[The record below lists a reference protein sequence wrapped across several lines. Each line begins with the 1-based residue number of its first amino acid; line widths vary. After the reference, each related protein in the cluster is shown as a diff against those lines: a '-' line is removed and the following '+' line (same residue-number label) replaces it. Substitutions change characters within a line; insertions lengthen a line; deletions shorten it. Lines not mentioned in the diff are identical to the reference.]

1 LASSGLE
8 ARAADES
15 IARLVRALAWPD
27 VPRSLMPVTRIEPFE
42 ASEAESSMLRLA
54 NTAGRQAN
62 PDALAAMRRLS
73 QGDWVR
79 LIDDDGFERVLKIA
93 WISPLTSRFLIVN
106 RRGMRELVA
115 TADQLALLAQQGRL
129 IVGLPDAPFEGAM
142 KQVWKHL
149 QHAA

>member
-1 LASSGLE
+1 
-8 ARAADES
+8 
-15 IARLVRALAWPD
+15 
-27 VPRSLMPVTRIEPFE
+27 MPTAPIEPFE
-42 ASEAESSMLRLA
+42 AGEAESTTLRLVSSV
-54 NTAGRQAN
+54 GREAN
-62 PDALAAMRRLS
+62 PDAIAAMRRLS

-79 LIDDDGFERVLKIA
+79 LIDDDGFERALKIA

-149 QHAA
+149 QRAA